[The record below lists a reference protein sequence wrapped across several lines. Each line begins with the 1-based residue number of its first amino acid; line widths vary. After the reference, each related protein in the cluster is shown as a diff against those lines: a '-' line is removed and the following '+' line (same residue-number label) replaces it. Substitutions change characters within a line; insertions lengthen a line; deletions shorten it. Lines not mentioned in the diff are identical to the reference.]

1 MDLWS
6 DYSTLPLSSLLMQR
20 VDEESFCSDDAEAHL
35 GWHGLG
41 VKVEKFIEDI
51 RGCHLFCVDLQG
63 SVEGFDTLSWKSD
76 KVPMSNL
83 WECKTFRG

>member
-1 MDLWS
+1 
-6 DYSTLPLSSLLMQR
+6 MQR

-63 SVEGFDTLSWKSD
+63 SVEGFDTLS
-76 KVPMSNL
+76 
-83 WECKTFRG
+83 